1 MHLQVLIIC
10 IKTIKYIIYFI
21 NKLYIMVTFKRLN
34 DRKIVLK
41 NGAGPFP
48 YKKNSAGKNVPKWQD
63 YILDVFSRDDAK
75 NKASDQTWG
84 YVYYPAVISTAFYY
98 TVNKD
103 GYVPDGATIVY
114 EKGADLYIDE
124 SILKKCTSGPLYGS
138 SMVITCKNTNK
149 FFSDDKIN
157 DARKEYAELEK
168 ARDDIKQLSLNIDE
182 KINSGYEGRKDIA
195 EKMKKLNKD
204 LNDDLNEYNKN
215 YYKLSKE
222 KGNNVTFNAAIEDEE
237 LKNNSTHAYYYLWLS
252 LAISGMVAVSV
263 MARN

>member
-1 MHLQVLIIC
+1 
-10 IKTIKYIIYFI
+10 
-21 NKLYIMVTFKRLN
+21 MVTFKRLN

-114 EKGADLYIDE
+114 EKGADLYNDE